1 MQAFQIGGGSGV
13 TGPGD
18 VRPEGEPRSGAPLFT
33 FDAEKCIRSWNKA
46 AEEFTGITAEE
57 VVGRPCWAVLCSH
70 DEAGAL
76 VCHPGC
82 SFHRLLCERW
92 PVSPPTLVI
101 KTATGTRRAHVPMV
115 VLQDQKIFAALMLE
129 PGEAAGPVSPPWV
142 EDGPPSA
149 LTQRQQTVLAMLAE
163 GKQARAVAIEL
174 ELSELTVRNHI
185 RGILQELRCSS
196 QLMAVAKARRLGLI

>member
-1 MQAFQIGGGSGV
+1 M
-13 TGPGD
+13 TGPGE

-33 FDAEKCIRSWNKA
+33 FDAEKRIRSWNKA

-57 VVGRPCWAVLCSH
+57 VVGRSCWEVLCSH

-76 VCHPGC
+76 VCHSGC
-82 SFHRLLCERW
+82 AFHRLLRERW

-101 KTATGTRRAHVPMV
+101 KTATGTRRARVPMV
-115 VLQDQKIFAALMLE
+115 VLQDQNIFAALMLE
-129 PGEAAGPVSPPWV
+129 PGDAAGPASPPWV
-142 EDGPPSA
+142 EDGPPPA

-185 RGILQELRCSS
+185 RGILRELRCSS
-196 QLMAVAKARRLGLI
+196 QLMAVAKARRLGLV